1 MAVDA
6 QSPIEAGYASEN
18 VTEQISASAA
28 PEELERLKGTFL
40 ASLNHEIRTPLS
52 GILGMSDLLLE
63 TNLDEEQKEYVNATR
78 LCAESLFEILNATLE
93 YSALEAG
100 RFCLDESEFS
110 LRELIESALAQQAL
124 KAEAK
129 GLDLRATYGSKLP
142 ETMVGDAPR
151 LRQLLSHFLV
161 NAVKFTHTGGIE
173 LRVLRDSPTGEI
185 LRIEVEDT
193 GIGIPTSEV
202 DRIFESFRQV
212 DSGLS
217 RSYPGLGLGL
227 ALAKKLASLMQGE
240 ISVKSTPGAG
250 SIFTLRIPLRAAE
263 VEVEAAHA
271 GLRAELGPAVLAVED
286 NAVGLTILKRA
297 LERRHVQVDGA
308 MSGVAALAAAAQR
321 RYDLVLMDL
330 QMPGMNG
337 LETTREMRKLPGYDA
352 VPILALTADFS
363 DELRERC
370 LRQGMQAFLSKPV
383 EPVQLWAVV
392 SRFLKASNDQH
403 GKPFAD

>member
-1 MAVDA
+1 MAVHA
-6 QSPIEAGYASEN
+6 QSPIEAG
-18 VTEQISASAA
+18 SASNFALEPVQPPTA
-28 PEELERLKGTFL
+28 SVPPGDLERLKGTFL

-52 GILGMSDLLLE
+52 GILGMADLLLE
-63 TNLDEEQKEYVNATR
+63 TDLDDEQREYVNATR

-100 RFCLDESEFS
+100 HFSLDESEFS
-110 LRELIESALAQQAL
+110 LRELIESTLGQQAM

-129 GLDLRATYGSKLP
+129 GLKVGATYDTELP

-151 LRQLLSHFLV
+151 LRQLLSHFLA
-161 NAVKFTHTGGIE
+161 NAIKFTHAGGVE
-173 LRVLRDSPTGEI
+173 LRVMRELLCPEI

-193 GIGIPTSEV
+193 GIGIPADQV
-202 DRIFESFRQV
+202 GRIFESFRQV

-217 RSYPGLGLGL
+217 RTYPGLGLGL
-227 ALAKKLASLMQGE
+227 ALARKLAMLMQGE
-240 ISVKSTPGAG
+240 ISVISTPGVG
-250 SIFTLRIPLRAAE
+250 STFTLRIPLREAETEAGAAPAGVR
-263 VEVEAAHA
+263 VET
-271 GLRAELGPAVLAVED
+271 GPAVLAVED

-297 LERRHVQVDGA
+297 LERRHVNVDGA
-308 MSGVAALAAAAQR
+308 TSGVAALAAASQR
-321 RYDLVLMDL
+321 HYDLVLMDL

-337 LETTREMRKLPGYDA
+337 LETTAAMRKLPGYDA

-383 EPVQLWAVV
+383 EAVELWSVV
-392 SRFLKASNDQH
+392 SRFLNAGHSIEESR
-403 GKPFAD
+403 